1 MNSVFETLSPEEQE
15 AVRAWSAADAANEEL
30 WRQTTDSAFLET
42 EWRRHRQVDTARP
55 LAAMQARIA
64 QQRQHRQL
72 RWWRAAAIFAAAVAL
87 GSLAYI
93 YIQGLHAHDAGSGIS
108 AGTVHAM
115 LQVVDEHGSATG
127 EVVEF
132 RDLRAGD
139 QPLTTEQLLADY
151 RSQQSALPRP
161 RQEHSPTPASLSLI
175 TPRGGEFRIALED
188 GTEVW
193 LNAQS
198 QLIYPE
204 HFALSERRV
213 KVSGEAYFK
222 VARDE
227 QKPFIVEADGQAVS
241 VLGTE
246 FNVHS
251 YAEDSHVETTLVSGS
266 IALQPIGAGAAQLLL
281 TPGHQAV
288 FSKAEHDIQVRSIDT
303 EVATSWKDGKFVFE
317 NQTLEQIM
325 LTLSR
330 WYDFTYSFADRRA
343 AQKVFMGRIPRYAD
357 FADVVEILESSGGL
371 RMTVEGKEVSIGLQS
386 VNP

>member
-1 MNSVFETLSPEEQE
+1 MNSLFGIFSPEEQE
-15 AVRAWSAADAANEEL
+15 EVRAWREAEAANEEQ
-30 WRQTTDSAFLET
+30 WQRTTDPAFLEA
-42 EWRRHRQVDTARP
+42 EWRRRQQVDTARP

-64 QQRQHRQL
+64 QQRQRRQL
-72 RWWRAAAIFAAAVAL
+72 QWWRAAAVFAAVVAL
-87 GSLAYI
+87 ASLAYI
-93 YIQGLHAHDAGSGIS
+93 YIQGLPARDADSQIF
-108 AGTVHAM
+108 AGTMRAS
-115 LQVVDEHGSATG
+115 LQVISPDGSAPAPA
-127 EVVEF
+127 VEF
-132 RDLRAGD
+132 SNLPADG

-175 TPRGGEFRIALED
+175 TPRGGEFRITLED

-386 VNP
+386 